1 MSHKVRNPSNF
12 PCSPLIFSP
21 PIALPMRQH
30 CVQEAGVQEAGTNA
44 GTNVALAE
52 LSVLAKDA
60 FFPRKLQ
67 AHQL

>member
-1 MSHKVRNPSNF
+1 
-12 PCSPLIFSP
+12 
-21 PIALPMRQH
+21 MRQH

-52 LSVLAKDA
+52 LSVLAKDV